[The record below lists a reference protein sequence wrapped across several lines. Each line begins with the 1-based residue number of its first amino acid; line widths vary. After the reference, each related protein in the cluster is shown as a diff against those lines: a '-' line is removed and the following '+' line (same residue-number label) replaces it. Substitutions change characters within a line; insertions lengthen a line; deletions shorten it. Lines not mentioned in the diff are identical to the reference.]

1 MKREITIKLGDVFIS
16 NTRGDG
22 AFVEEGYA
30 ALTLLDTEDTPARE
44 EVVDALALID
54 ALKDYLYVTVGEND
68 E

>member
-1 MKREITIKLGDVFIS
+1 MKREITIKLGDAVIS
-16 NTRGDG
+16 NVRGDG
-22 AFVEEGYA
+22 AFVDGGYT

-54 ALKDYLYVTVGEND
+54 ALKDYLYVTAGESN